1 MQAHV
6 QQNDMLNFKQLAGE
20 YAANL
25 VKDGMKVGLGTGST
39 VYWTIQKLG
48 ERVKEGLSFQ
58 AVPTSKETEVL
69 AKQLNI
75 SLISLNDDVQSLDL
89 TIDGA
94 DEIDANLQLIKGGG
108 GALLREKI
116 VATSS
121 KELIIIADESKLV
134 THLGT
139 FPLPVEIIP
148 FSWKQTERKIQS
160 LGCQTTLR
168 LKNNET
174 FITDNNNVIIDCVF
188 PHNISNP
195 ANIHTQLKMIT
206 GVVETGLFVN
216 MTSKAIV
223 GTKNGIK
230 EL

>member
-1 MQAHV
+1 M
-6 QQNDMLNFKQLAGE
+6 NLKQLAGE
-20 YAANL
+20 YAANF

-75 SLISLNDDVQSLDL
+75 SLISLNDVQSLDL

-174 FITDNNNVIIDCVF
+174 FITDNNNMIIDCIF
-188 PHNISNP
+188 SYNITNP
-195 ANIHTQLKMIT
+195 TNLHTQLKMIT

-216 MTSKAIV
+216 MTSKVII

>member
-20 YAANL
+20 YAANF
-25 VKDGMKVGLGTGST
+25 VTDGMKVGLGTGST

-75 SLISLNDDVQSLDL
+75 SLISLNDLQSLDL

-174 FITDNNNVIIDCVF
+174 FITDNNNMIIDCIF
-188 PHNISNP
+188 PHNITNP
-195 ANIHTQLKMIT
+195 ANLHTQLKKIT

-216 MTSKAIV
+216 MTSKAII

>member
-20 YAANL
+20 YAANF

-75 SLISLNDDVQSLDL
+75 SLISLNDVQSLDL

-174 FITDNNNVIIDCVF
+174 FITDNNNVIIDCIF
-188 PHNISNP
+188 PHNITNP
-195 ANIHTQLKMIT
+195 ANLHTQLKMIT

-216 MTSKAIV
+216 MTSKAII

>member
-1 MQAHV
+1 MQARV
-6 QQNDMLNFKQLAGE
+6 QQNNMLNLKQLAGE
-20 YAANL
+20 YAANF
-25 VKDGMKVGLGTGST
+25 VKDGMIVGLGTGST

-58 AVPTSKETEVL
+58 AVPTSKETETL
-69 AKQLNI
+69 AKQLSI
-75 SLISLNDDVQSLDL
+75 PLISLNEMDILDL

-94 DEIDANLQLIKGGG
+94 DEIDSNLQLIKGGG

-134 THLGT
+134 THLGI
-139 FPLPVEIIP
+139 FPLPVEITP

-160 LGCQTTLR
+160 LGCHTTLR

-188 PHNISNP
+188 PHNITNP
-195 ANIHTQLKMIT
+195 ANLHTQLKMIT
-206 GVVETGLFVN
+206 GVVETGLFIN
-216 MTSKAIV
+216 MTNKAII

>member
-1 MQAHV
+1 M
-6 QQNDMLNFKQLAGE
+6 NLKQLVGE
-20 YAANL
+20 YAANF
-25 VKDGMKVGLGTGST
+25 VKDGMNIGLGTGST

-48 ERVKEGLSFQ
+48 QLVQDGLYFQ
-58 AVPTSKETEVL
+58 AVPTSKETEALV
-69 AKQLNI
+69 KQLNI
-75 SLISLNDDVQSLDL
+75 PLISLNNVQSLDL

-94 DEIDANLQLIKGGG
+94 DEIDSDLQLIKGGG

-116 VATSS
+116 VASSS

-134 THLGT
+134 ARLGN

-148 FSWKQTERKIQS
+148 FSWKQTESKIQS

-168 LKNNET
+168 IKNNGT
-174 FITDNNNVIIDCVF
+174 FITDNNNMIIDCIF
-188 PHNISNP
+188 PNHISNP
-195 ANIHTQLKMIT
+195 ANLHEQLKMIT
-206 GVVETGLFVN
+206 GVVDSGLFIN
-216 MTSKAIV
+216 MTKKAII

>member
-1 MQAHV
+1 M
-6 QQNDMLNFKQLAGE
+6 NLKQLAGE

-75 SLISLNDDVQSLDL
+75 SLISLNDIQSLDL

-174 FITDNNNVIIDCVF
+174 FITDNNNMIIDCIF
-188 PHNISNP
+188 PHNITNP
-195 ANIHTQLKMIT
+195 TNLHTQLKMIT

-216 MTSKAIV
+216 MNSKAII

>member
-6 QQNDMLNFKQLAGE
+6 QQNNMLNLKQLAGE
-20 YAANL
+20 YAANF
-25 VKDGMKVGLGTGST
+25 VKYGMKVGLGTGST

-48 ERVKEGLSFQ
+48 ERVKEGLAFQ

-75 SLISLNDDVQSLDL
+75 SLISLNDVQSLDL

-139 FPLPVEIIP
+139 FPVPVEIIP

-174 FITDNNNVIIDCVF
+174 FITDNKNMIIDCIF

-195 ANIHTQLKMIT
+195 ANLHTQLKMIT

-216 MTSKAIV
+216 MTSKAII
-223 GTKNGIK
+223 GTENGIE

>member
-1 MQAHV
+1 M
-6 QQNDMLNFKQLAGE
+6 NLKQLAGE
-20 YAANL
+20 YAADY

-39 VYWTIQKLG
+39 VYWAIQKLG

-58 AVPTSKETEVL
+58 AVPTSKETEAL
-69 AKQLNI
+69 AQQLNI
-75 SLISLNDDVQSLDL
+75 PLISLNDVQSLDL

-94 DEIDANLQLIKGGG
+94 DEIDSNLQLIKGGG

-116 VATSS
+116 VASSS
-121 KELIIIADESKLV
+121 KELIIIVDESKVV
-134 THLGT
+134 TRLGT
-139 FPLPVEIIP
+139 FPLPIEIIP

-174 FITDNNNVIIDCVF
+174 FITDNNNVIIDCIF

>member
-1 MQAHV
+1 M
-6 QQNDMLNFKQLAGE
+6 NLKQLVGE
-20 YAANL
+20 YAANF
-25 VKDGMKVGLGTGST
+25 VKDGMNIGLGTGST

-48 ERVKEGLSFQ
+48 QLVQEGLYFQ
-58 AVPTSKETEVL
+58 AVPTSKETEAL

-75 SLISLNDDVQSLDL
+75 PLISLNDVQSLDL

-94 DEIDANLQLIKGGG
+94 DEIDSDLQLIKGGG

-134 THLGT
+134 ARLGN

-148 FSWKQTERKIQS
+148 FSWKQTESKIQS

-168 LKNNET
+168 IKNNET
-174 FITDNNNVIIDCVF
+174 FITDNNNMIIDCIF
-188 PHNISNP
+188 PNHISNP
-195 ANIHTQLKMIT
+195 ANLHEQLKMIT
-206 GVVETGLFVN
+206 GVVDSGLFIN
-216 MTSKAIV
+216 MTRKAII

>member
-1 MQAHV
+1 M
-6 QQNDMLNFKQLAGE
+6 NLKQLAGE
-20 YAANL
+20 YATNF

-39 VYWTIQKLG
+39 VYWLIQKLG

-75 SLISLNDDVQSLDL
+75 SLISLNDVQSLDL

-139 FPLPVEIIP
+139 FPLPIEIIP

-174 FITDNNNVIIDCVF
+174 FITDNNNMIIDCIF
-188 PHNISNP
+188 PHNITSPTNL
-195 ANIHTQLKMIT
+195 HTQLKMIT

-216 MTSKAIV
+216 MTSKAII

>member
-1 MQAHV
+1 M
-6 QQNDMLNFKQLAGE
+6 NLKQLAGD
-20 YAANL
+20 YAANF
-25 VKDGMKVGLGTGST
+25 VKDGMTVGLGTGST

-48 ERVKEGLSFQ
+48 KRVKEGLSFQ
-58 AVPTSKETEVL
+58 AVPTSKETEAL
-69 AKQLNI
+69 AKQLSI
-75 SLISLNDDVQSLDL
+75 PLISLNEIDILDL

-94 DEIDANLQLIKGGG
+94 DEIDSNLQLIKGGG

-148 FSWKQTERKIQS
+148 FSWKQTESKIQS

-174 FITDNNNVIIDCVF
+174 FITDNNNMIVDCIF
-188 PHNISNP
+188 PNHILTPSDL
-195 ANIHTQLKMIT
+195 HKQLKMIT

-216 MTSKAIV
+216 MTSKAII

>member
-1 MQAHV
+1 
-6 QQNDMLNFKQLAGE
+6 MLNLKQLADE
-20 YAANL
+20 YAANF

-39 VYWTIQKLG
+39 AYWAIQKLG
-48 ERVKEGLSFQ
+48 QRVKEGLSIQ
-58 AVPTSKETEVL
+58 AVPTSKETEAL

-75 SLISLNDDVQSLDL
+75 PLILLNDVQRLDL

-94 DEIDANLQLIKGGG
+94 DEIDSNLQLIKGGG

-116 VATSS
+116 VASSS
-121 KELIIIADESKLV
+121 KELIIIADESKFV
-134 THLGT
+134 TRLGT

-168 LKNNET
+168 LKNNEI
-174 FITDNNNVIIDCVF
+174 FITDNNNMIVDCIF
-188 PHNISNP
+188 PNHIATPSDL
-195 ANIHTQLKMIT
+195 HKRLKMIT

-216 MTSKAIV
+216 MTSKAII
-223 GTKNGIK
+223 GTKNGIQ

>member
-1 MQAHV
+1 M
-6 QQNDMLNFKQLAGE
+6 DLKQLAGE
-20 YAANL
+20 YAANF

-48 ERVKEGLSFQ
+48 QRVKEGLSIQ
-58 AVPTSKETEVL
+58 AVPTSKETEAL
-69 AKQLNI
+69 AQQLNI
-75 SLISLNDDVQSLDL
+75 PLISLNDVQSLDL

-94 DEIDANLQLIKGGG
+94 DEIDSNLQLIKGGG

-116 VATSS
+116 VASSS
-121 KELIIIADESKLV
+121 KELLIIADESKLV

-168 LKNNET
+168 LKNNEI
-174 FITDNNNVIIDCVF
+174 FITDNNNMIVDCIF
-188 PHNISNP
+188 PNHIATPSDL
-195 ANIHTQLKMIT
+195 HKRLKMIT

-216 MTSKAIV
+216 MTSKAII

>member
-188 PHNISNP
+188 PHNITNP

>member
-1 MQAHV
+1 M
-6 QQNDMLNFKQLAGE
+6 NLKQLAGE
-20 YAANL
+20 YAANF

-39 VYWTIQKLG
+39 VYWLIQKLG

-75 SLISLNDDVQSLDL
+75 SLISLNDVQSLDL

-174 FITDNNNVIIDCVF
+174 FITDNNNMIIDCIF
-188 PHNISNP
+188 PHNITNP
-195 ANIHTQLKMIT
+195 TNLHTQLKMIT

-216 MTSKAIV
+216 MTSKAII

>member
-20 YAANL
+20 YAANF

-75 SLISLNDDVQSLDL
+75 SLISLNDIQSLDL

-174 FITDNNNVIIDCVF
+174 FITDNNNMIIDCIF
-188 PHNISNP
+188 PHNITNP
-195 ANIHTQLKMIT
+195 ANLHTQLKMIT

-216 MTSKAIV
+216 MTSKTII

>member
-1 MQAHV
+1 M
-6 QQNDMLNFKQLAGE
+6 NLKQLAGE
-20 YAANL
+20 YAATF
-25 VKDGMKVGLGTGST
+25 VKDGMKIGLGTGST
-39 VYWTIQKLG
+39 VYWTIEKLG

-69 AKQLNI
+69 AQQLNI
-75 SLISLNDDVQSLDL
+75 PLISLNDIQSLDL

-94 DEIDANLQLIKGGG
+94 DEIDSNLHLIKGGG

-116 VATSS
+116 VASSS

-148 FSWKQTERKIQS
+148 FSWKQTESKIQS

-174 FITDNNNVIIDCVF
+174 FITDNNNMIIDCVF
-188 PHNISNP
+188 PHNITNP
-195 ANIHTQLKMIT
+195 ANLHNHLKMIT

-216 MTSKAIV
+216 MTSKAII
-223 GTKNGIK
+223 GTKNGIQ

>member
-1 MQAHV
+1 M
-6 QQNDMLNFKQLAGE
+6 NLKQLAGE
-20 YAANL
+20 YAANF
-25 VKDGMKVGLGTGST
+25 VKDGMTVGLGTGST

-58 AVPTSKETEVL
+58 AVPTSKETENL
-69 AKQLNI
+69 AKQQSI
-75 SLISLNDDVQSLDL
+75 PLISLNEMDILDL

-94 DEIDANLQLIKGGG
+94 DEIDSNLQLIKGGG

-116 VATSS
+116 VASSS
-121 KELIIIADESKLV
+121 KELIIIADESKHV

-139 FPLPVEIIP
+139 FPLPVEITP
-148 FSWKQTERKIQS
+148 FSWKQTEKKIHS

-188 PHNISNP
+188 PQSITNP
-195 ANIHTQLKMIT
+195 ANLHTQLKMIT

-216 MTSKAIV
+216 MASKAII
-223 GTKNGIK
+223 GTENGIK

>member
-1 MQAHV
+1 M
-6 QQNDMLNFKQLAGE
+6 NLKQLAGE
-20 YAANL
+20 YAANF

-39 VYWTIQKLG
+39 VYWLIQKLG

-75 SLISLNDDVQSLDL
+75 SLISLNDVQSLDL

-139 FPLPVEIIP
+139 FPVPVEIIP

-174 FITDNNNVIIDCVF
+174 FITDNKNMIIDCIF

-195 ANIHTQLKMIT
+195 ANLHTQLKMIT

-216 MTSKAIV
+216 MTSKAII
-223 GTKNGIK
+223 GTENGIE

>member
-6 QQNDMLNFKQLAGE
+6 QQNNMLNLKQLAGE
-20 YAANL
+20 YAANF
-25 VKDGMKVGLGTGST
+25 VKYGMKVGLGTGST

-75 SLISLNDDVQSLDL
+75 SLISLNDVQSLDL

-139 FPLPVEIIP
+139 FPVPVEIIP

-174 FITDNNNVIIDCVF
+174 FITDNKNMIIDCIF

-195 ANIHTQLKMIT
+195 ANLHTQLKMIT

-216 MTSKAIV
+216 MTSKAII
-223 GTKNGIK
+223 GTENGIE

>member
-1 MQAHV
+1 M
-6 QQNDMLNFKQLAGE
+6 NLKQLAGE
-20 YAANL
+20 YAADY

-39 VYWTIQKLG
+39 VYWAIQKLG

-58 AVPTSKETEVL
+58 AVPTSKETEAL
-69 AKQLNI
+69 AQQLNI
-75 SLISLNDDVQSLDL
+75 PLISLNDVQSLDL

-94 DEIDANLQLIKGGG
+94 DEIDSNLQLIKGGG

-116 VATSS
+116 VASS
-121 KELIIIADESKLV
+121 SNKLIIIADKSKVV
-134 THLGT
+134 TRLGT

-148 FSWKQTERKIQS
+148 FSWKQTENKIQA

-168 LKNNET
+168 LKNNEA
-174 FITDNNNVIIDCVF
+174 FITDNNNMIIDCVF
-188 PHNISNP
+188 PHNITNP
-195 ANIHTQLKMIT
+195 ANLHTQLKMIT

-216 MTSKAIV
+216 MTSKAII

>member
-1 MQAHV
+1 M
-6 QQNDMLNFKQLAGE
+6 NLKQLAGE
-20 YAANL
+20 YAANF

-39 VYWTIQKLG
+39 VYWLIQKLG

-75 SLISLNDDVQSLDL
+75 SLISLNDVQSLDL

-168 LKNNET
+168 LKDNET
-174 FITDNNNVIIDCVF
+174 FITDNNNMIIDCIF

-195 ANIHTQLKMIT
+195 ANLHTQLKMIT

-216 MTSKAIV
+216 MTSKAII

>member
-1 MQAHV
+1 M
-6 QQNDMLNFKQLAGE
+6 NLKQLAGE
-20 YAANL
+20 YAAYFVN
-25 VKDGMKVGLGTGST
+25 DGMKIGLGTGST

-48 ERVKEGLSFQ
+48 ERVKDGLSFQ
-58 AVPTSKETEVL
+58 AVPTSKETEAL

-75 SLISLNDDVQSLDL
+75 PLISLNDVQSLDL

-94 DEIDANLQLIKGGG
+94 DEIDSNLQLIKGGG

-116 VATSS
+116 VASSS
-121 KELIIIADESKLV
+121 KELLIIADESKLV

-168 LKNNET
+168 LKNNEI
-174 FITDNNNVIIDCVF
+174 FITDNNNNMIVDCIF
-188 PHNISNP
+188 PNHIATPSDL
-195 ANIHTQLKMIT
+195 HKRLKMIT

-216 MTSKAIV
+216 MTSKAII

>member
-1 MQAHV
+1 M
-6 QQNDMLNFKQLAGE
+6 NLKQLAGE
-20 YAANL
+20 YAATF
-25 VKDGMKVGLGTGST
+25 VKDGMKIGLGTGST
-39 VYWTIQKLG
+39 VYWTIEKLG

-58 AVPTSKETEVL
+58 AVPTSKETEAL
-69 AKQLNI
+69 AQQLNI
-75 SLISLNDDVQSLDL
+75 PLISLNDIQSLNL

-94 DEIDANLQLIKGGG
+94 DEIDSNLHLIKGGG

-116 VATSS
+116 VASSS
-121 KELIIIADESKLV
+121 KELLIIADESKLV

-148 FSWKQTERKIQS
+148 FSWKQTESKIQS

-174 FITDNNNVIIDCVF
+174 FITDNNNMIIDCVF
-188 PHNISNP
+188 PHNITNP
-195 ANIHTQLKMIT
+195 ANLHNHLKMIT

-216 MTSKAIV
+216 MTSKAII
-223 GTKNGIK
+223 GTNNGIQ

>member
-6 QQNDMLNFKQLAGE
+6 QQNDMLTFKQLAGE

-75 SLISLNDDVQSLDL
+75 SLISLNDVQSLDL

-174 FITDNNNVIIDCVF
+174 FITDNNNMIIDCIF
-188 PHNISNP
+188 PHNITNP
-195 ANIHTQLKMIT
+195 ANLHTQLKMIT

-216 MTSKAIV
+216 MTSKAII

>member
-1 MQAHV
+1 
-6 QQNDMLNFKQLAGE
+6 MLNFKQLAGE
-20 YAANL
+20 YAANF

-39 VYWTIQKLG
+39 VYWAIQKLG
-48 ERVKEGLSFQ
+48 ERIKEGLSFQ

-75 SLISLNDDVQSLDL
+75 SLISLNDVQSLDL

-174 FITDNNNVIIDCVF
+174 FITDNNNMIIDCIF
-188 PHNISNP
+188 PYNITNP
-195 ANIHTQLKMIT
+195 TNLHTQLKMIT

-216 MTSKAIV
+216 MTSKAII

>member
-1 MQAHV
+1 M
-6 QQNDMLNFKQLAGE
+6 NLKQLAGE
-20 YAANL
+20 YAANF
-25 VKDGMKVGLGTGST
+25 VKDGMKIGLGTGST

-58 AVPTSKETEVL
+58 AVLTSKETETL
-69 AKQLNI
+69 AHQLNI
-75 SLISLNDDVQSLDL
+75 PLISLNDVQNLDL

-94 DEIDANLQLIKGGG
+94 DEIDSNLQLIKGGG

-116 VATSS
+116 VASSS
-121 KELIIIADESKLV
+121 KELLIIADESKLV

-148 FSWKQTERKIQS
+148 FSWKQTESKIQA

-174 FITDNNNVIIDCVF
+174 FITDNHNIIIDCVF
-188 PHNISNP
+188 PHSITNP
-195 ANIHTQLKMIT
+195 ANLHTQLKMIT

-216 MTSKAIV
+216 MTSKVII
-223 GTKNGIK
+223 GTKNGIQ

>member
-6 QQNDMLNFKQLAGE
+6 QQNNMLHLKQLAGE
-20 YAANL
+20 YAANF

-58 AVPTSKETEVL
+58 AVPTSKETEAL
-69 AKQLNI
+69 AKQLSI
-75 SLISLNDDVQSLDL
+75 PLISLNEIEILDL

-94 DEIDANLQLIKGGG
+94 DEIDSNLQIIKGGG

-116 VATSS
+116 VASSS

-148 FSWKQTERKIQS
+148 FHGNKPKGKFN
-160 LGCQTTLR
+160 L
-168 LKNNET
+168 
-174 FITDNNNVIIDCVF
+174 
-188 PHNISNP
+188 
-195 ANIHTQLKMIT
+195 
-206 GVVETGLFVN
+206 
-216 MTSKAIV
+216 
-223 GTKNGIK
+223 
-230 EL
+230 

>member
-1 MQAHV
+1 
-6 QQNDMLNFKQLAGE
+6 MLNFKQLAGE

-174 FITDNNNVIIDCVF
+174 FITDNNNMIIDCIF
-188 PHNISNP
+188 PYNITNP
-195 ANIHTQLKMIT
+195 TNLHTQLKMIT

-216 MTSKAIV
+216 MTSKAII
-223 GTKNGIK
+223 GTKNGMK